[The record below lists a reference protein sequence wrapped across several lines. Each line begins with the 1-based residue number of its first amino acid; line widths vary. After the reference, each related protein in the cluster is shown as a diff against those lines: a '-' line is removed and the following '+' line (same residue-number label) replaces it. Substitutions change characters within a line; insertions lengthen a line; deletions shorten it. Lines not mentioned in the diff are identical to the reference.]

1 MIECFHL
8 VKNSKSP
15 KRSPGQA
22 KFYQIEPND
31 GEHTTPPVL
40 SDCERKSC
48 GGWDV
53 QVSLQILQFWWSC
66 SKELARR
73 PQHPCQGSEEARIS
87 TELHGSVTW
96 MIMITTREWSLSSKQ
111 ASSHG
116 KRTSSPSARG
126 SREPWKCSGEEVE
139 EDSAFLQEPSPLSSQ
154 VVLND
159 FRSMI
164 YWYMWESWSHQRVCS
179 GSSLFCQLP
188 LPELGDGLQ
197 RHSWLDI
204 REEYNVF
211 NNVGRIRETYKW

>member
-1 MIECFHL
+1 MTESTRPRPSSPIVRGKAVEVEMSRWVF
-8 VKNSKSP
+8 KSCSFDDRAQRSWQGDP
-15 KRSPGQA
+15 NIPAKDRRRQGLALNYMALSPG
-22 KFYQIEPND
+22 
-31 GEHTTPPVL
+31 
-40 SDCERKSC
+40 
-48 GGWDV
+48 
-53 QVSLQILQFWWSC
+53 WSW
-66 SKELARR
+66 S
-73 PQHPCQGSEEARIS
+73 PQGK
-87 TELHGSVTW
+87 
-96 MIMITTREWSLSSKQ
+96 WSISSKQ
-111 ASSHG
+111 ASTHG
-116 KRTSSPSARG
+116 KRASSPSARG

-211 NNVGRIRETYKW
+211 NNVGRIRETHKL